1 MRLITTMNLS
11 SATSTRAA
19 APSAAPRHLRVSCH
33 QSTSRGSSVASRRK
47 LARVMGMNVRTASR
61 GLTHGEERRVAAT
74 VLVIGSGAAGL
85 RAAIELAERG
95 VQVVCVSKRRR
106 DDAHTVLA
114 AGGINAALATMDPED
129 SWEQHAADTL
139 REAYWLADPGIVE
152 LLCREAPAAIE
163 ELVRYGVQ
171 FAREDDGRLTQRFF
185 GAHRWRRTCFAGD
198 YTGREIQR
206 ALVGR
211 AAEVGVAMRDDLY
224 VSRLLVH
231 DGRVFGV
238 YAFDV
243 EDGGRSVIVADA
255 VILAAGGHTRIWRR
269 SSSRRDE
276 NTGDAM
282 RLAAEAG
289 CRLRDMEF
297 VQFHPTGM
305 VFPEESAG
313 TLVTEAVRGEGGI
326 LRNAA
331 GERFM
336 ERYDPER
343 LELSARDRVALANYI
358 EIAEGRGTEHGG
370 VLLDVS
376 HLDRD
381 MVLRRLPRMYR
392 QFIDLAM
399 VDITSTPMEVAPT
412 AHYSMG
418 GVWVDAETH
427 ATEVEGLYAVG
438 ECATGVHGANR
449 LGGNSLTECVVFG
462 RIVGAEAAR
471 WSAKL
476 DVQVRD
482 RAAIAAAREE
492 VDELLARRGEEFPRP
507 LQRAVRDLMAE
518 CCGVVRS
525 ENGLREG
532 LTRLD
537 EVAARA
543 RDMEVRPDIAGYDD
557 LAYAFDLKGS
567 LLAAR
572 STLQC
577 ALERRETRG
586 AHNRVDF
593 PDQDPGLQ
601 LNLVW
606 SCEGTITREP
616 IPQPSSAVAALADGP
631 ELETTGRLL
640 E

>member
-1 MRLITTMNLS
+1 M
-11 SATSTRAA
+11 SALVAA
-19 APSAAPRHLRVSCH
+19 RP
-33 QSTSRGSSVASRRK
+33 
-47 LARVMGMNVRTASR
+47 
-61 GLTHGEERRVAAT
+61 LTKHEERRIAAA
-74 VLVIGSGAAGL
+74 VLVIGTGAAGL
-85 RAAIELAERG
+85 RSAIELAERG
-95 VQVVCVSKRRR
+95 VQVLCVGKRRR

-114 AGGINAALATMDPED
+114 SGGINAALATMDPED

-139 REAYWLADPGIVE
+139 RESYWLADPRAVE
-152 LLCREAPAAIE
+152 LLCRGAPDAIE
-163 ELVRYGVQ
+163 DLVRYGAQ
-171 FAREDDGRLTQRFF
+171 FAREDDGRLTQRYF

-206 ALVGR
+206 TLVRR
-211 AAEVGVAMRDDLY
+211 AAELGVAMRDDVY
-224 VSRLLVH
+224 VTRLLVH
-231 DGRVFGV
+231 EGRVFGA
-238 YAFDV
+238 YGFDV
-243 EDGGRSVIVADA
+243 EDGSRWVIVADA
-255 VILAAGGHTRIWRR
+255 VVLAAGGHTRIWRR

-336 ERYDPER
+336 NRYDPER
-343 LELSARDRVALANYI
+343 LELSTRDRVALAIYT

-370 VLLDVS
+370 VLLDIS
-376 HLDRD
+376 HLDRNL
-381 MVLRRLPRMYR
+381 VLRRLPRMYR
-392 QFIDLAM
+392 QFLDLAM
-399 VDITSTPMEVAPT
+399 LDITSTPMEVAPT

-427 ATEVEGLYAVG
+427 ATDIEGLYAVG
-438 ECATGVHGANR
+438 ECASGVHGANR
-449 LGGNSLTECVVFG
+449 LGGNSLAEAVVFG

-471 WSAKL
+471 WSAQL
-476 DVQVRD
+476 DVQPRD
-482 RAAIAAAREE
+482 HAAIAAAREE
-492 VDELLARRGEEFPRP
+492 VDELLARRGEEFARP
-507 LQRAVRDLMAE
+507 LQRAVRDLMSE
-518 CCGVVRS
+518 CGGVVRS
-525 ENGLREG
+525 EDGLRDG
-532 LTRLD
+532 LARLD

-543 RDMEVRPDIAGYDD
+543 RDLEVRPDIAGYDD
-557 LAYAFDLKGS
+557 LAHALDLQGS

-572 STLQC
+572 ATLEC
-577 ALERRETRG
+577 ARERRETRG

-593 PDQDPGLQ
+593 SEQDPAPHV
-601 LNLVW
+601 NLVW
-606 SCEGTITREP
+606 VPDGTIAGEP
-616 IPQPSSAVAALADGP
+616 IPQPSPAVAALAGGP
-631 ELETTGRLL
+631 ELDVRGRLL

>member
-1 MRLITTMNLS
+1 MNAPPAARPL
-11 SATSTRAA
+11 TQPDERRTAA
-19 APSAAPRHLRVSCH
+19 A
-33 QSTSRGSSVASRRK
+33 
-47 LARVMGMNVRTASR
+47 
-61 GLTHGEERRVAAT
+61 
-74 VLVIGSGAAGL
+74 VLVIGTGAAGL

-95 VQVVCVSKRRR
+95 VQVLCVGKRRR

-114 AGGINAALATMDPED
+114 SGGINAALATMDPED

-139 REAYWLADPGIVE
+139 RESYWLAHPRAVE
-152 LLCREAPAAIE
+152 LLCRGAPDAIDD
-163 ELVRYGVQ
+163 LVRYGAQ
-171 FAREDDGRLTQRFF
+171 FAREDDGRLTQRYF

-198 YTGREIQR
+198 YTGRELQR
-206 ALVGR
+206 TLVRR
-211 AAEVGVAMRDDLY
+211 AAELGVAVRDDVY
-224 VSRLLVH
+224 VTRLLVH
-231 DGRVFGV
+231 DGRAFGA
-238 YAFDV
+238 YGFDV
-243 EDGGRSVIVADA
+243 EDGSRWVIVADA
-255 VILAAGGHTRIWRR
+255 VVLAAGGHTRIWRR

-305 VFPEESAG
+305 VFPEQSAG

-343 LELSARDRVALANYI
+343 LELSTRDRVALAIYT

-370 VLLDVS
+370 VLLDIS

-381 MVLRRLPRMYR
+381 LVLRRLPRMYR
-392 QFIDLAM
+392 QFLDLAM
-399 VDITSTPMEVAPT
+399 LDITSSPMEVAPT

-427 ATEVEGLYAVG
+427 ATDVEGLYAVG
-438 ECATGVHGANR
+438 ECASRVHGANR
-449 LGGNSLTECVVFG
+449 LGGNSLAEAVVFG

-471 WSAKL
+471 WSAQL
-476 DVQVRD
+476 DAQARD
-482 RAAIAAAREE
+482 HAAIAAAREE
-492 VDELLARRGEEFPRP
+492 VDELLARRGEEFARP
-507 LQRAVRDLMAE
+507 LQRAVRDLMSE
-518 CCGVVRS
+518 CGGVVRS
-525 ENGLREG
+525 DDGLHDG
-532 LTRLD
+532 LARLD

-543 RDMEVRPDIAGYDD
+543 RDLEVRPDIAGYDD
-557 LAYAFDLKGS
+557 LAHALDLQGS

-572 STLQC
+572 ATLAC
-577 ALERRETRG
+577 ARERRETRG
-586 AHNRVDF
+586 AHNRLDF
-593 PDQDPGLQ
+593 PEQDPTLQ
-601 LNLVW
+601 VNLVW
-606 SCEGTITREP
+606 APDGDIAGEP
-616 IPQPSSAVAALADGP
+616 IPQPSPTVAALAGGP
-631 ELETTGRLL
+631 DLDVRGRLL

>member
-1 MRLITTMNLS
+1 MINVDERRT
-11 SATSTRAA
+11 ATS
-19 APSAAPRHLRVSCH
+19 
-33 QSTSRGSSVASRRK
+33 
-47 LARVMGMNVRTASR
+47 
-61 GLTHGEERRVAAT
+61 
-74 VLVIGSGAAGL
+74 VLVVGTGAAGL

-95 VQVVCVSKRRR
+95 VQVLCVGKRRR

-114 AGGINAALATMDPED
+114 AGGINAALATMDSED

-139 REAYWLADPGIVE
+139 RESYWLADPVSVE
-152 LLCREAPAAIE
+152 LLCREAPAAIDD
-163 ELVRYGVQ
+163 LLRWGARL
-171 FAREDDGRLTQRFF
+171 AREEDGRLTQRFF
-185 GAHRWRRTCFAGD
+185 GAHRYRRTCFAGD

-206 ALVGR
+206 TLVSR
-211 AAEVGVAMRDDLY
+211 AAEVGVATRDDVY
-224 VSRLLVH
+224 VTRLLVH
-231 DGRVFGV
+231 DGRVFGA
-238 YAFDV
+238 YGFDID
-243 EDGGRSVIVADA
+243 EGSRWLIVADA
-255 VILAAGGHTRIWRR
+255 VVLAAGGHTRIWRR

-313 TLVTEAVRGEGGI
+313 TLVTEAVRGEGGV

-343 LELSARDRVALANYI
+343 LELSTRDRVALANYT
-358 EIAEGRGTEHGG
+358 EIADGRGTAHGG

-381 MVLRRLPRMYR
+381 VILLRLPRMYR
-392 QFIDLAM
+392 QFVDLAM
-399 VDITSTPMEVAPT
+399 LDITTTPMEVAPT

-418 GVWVDAETH
+418 GILVDAGTH
-427 ATEVEGLYAVG
+427 ATDVEGLYAVG

-449 LGGNSLTECVVFG
+449 LGGNSLAECLVFG

-471 WSAKL
+471 WSAAL
-476 DVQVRD
+476 DVQVRG
-482 RAAIAAAREE
+482 REAIDSAREE
-492 VDELLARRGEEFPRP
+492 VDELLARRGEEFARP
-507 LQRAVRDLMAE
+507 LQRAVRDLVSTCA
-518 CCGVVRS
+518 GVVRS
-525 ENGLREG
+525 EDGLREG
-532 LTRLD
+532 LSRLA
-537 EVAARA
+537 ELGERA
-543 RDMEVRPDIAGYDD
+543 RSMEVRPDIAGYAD
-557 LAYAFDLKGS
+557 LAHAFDLQGS

-572 STLQC
+572 ATLEC

-586 AHNRVDF
+586 AHNRSDF
-593 PDQDPGLQ
+593 PDLDPGLQ
-601 LNLVW
+601 VNLVW
-606 SCEGTITREP
+606 APDRSITHEP
-616 IPQPSSAVAALADGP
+616 ISPPSARVAALAGRP
-631 ELETTGRLL
+631 EVEAEGRLL